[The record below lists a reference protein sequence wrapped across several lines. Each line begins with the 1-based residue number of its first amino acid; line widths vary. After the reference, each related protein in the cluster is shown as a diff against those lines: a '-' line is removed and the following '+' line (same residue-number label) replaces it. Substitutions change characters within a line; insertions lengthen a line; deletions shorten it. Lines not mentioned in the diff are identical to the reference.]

1 LLLPL
6 FACAHQVCAYWYT
19 RDRHSV
25 TSIVLIGVVVA
36 GCIAVSMKAGRDAV
50 AAVTAVVPP
59 GTVKSEAEPT
69 VATLLMLAFL
79 VLAPVTA
86 AAAHATEQLRGTP
99 AAAQRLLRTKRFS
112 YGLWALAIGF
122 ALLLLDWGTWQ
133 LTRIFW
139 SGDAGHAATRLSG
152 TILVVAA
159 VGRLVLPELQRLM
172 ATSKG
177 PSLNLERLLIIAGI
191 ALSLLVSVLWTAL
204 FCVLVSPDH
213 LGLAYWNVGA
223 APRLARKASAA
234 QDFVVVSLGCLGYI
248 LATLKSYDLLNLASL
263 HNYYRARIERAYV
276 SSGNCGPGGRF
287 AGC

>member
-1 LLLPL
+1 WLLLLPL

-36 GCIAVSMKAGRDAV
+36 GCIVVSMKAGRDAV
-50 AAVTAVVPP
+50 AAVAVV
-59 GTVKSEAEPT
+59 AEPAAST
-69 VATLLMLAFL
+69 SADKPSVAVLLMLAFL

-86 AAAHATEQLRGTP
+86 AAAHAAEQLRGTP
-99 AAAQRLLRTKRFS
+99 ASAQRLLRTKRFS

-139 SGDAGHAATRLSG
+139 SGDAGHAGTRLGG

-177 PSLNLERLLIIAGI
+177 PSLNLERLLNITGI
-191 ALSLLVSVLWTAL
+191 ALSLLVAVLWTAL
-204 FCVLVSPDH
+204 LSVLVFPQDMR
-213 LGLAYWNVGA
+213 LQYWDPGA
-223 APRLARKASAA
+223 DPRLAWTTSALPV
-234 QDFVVVSLGCLGYI
+234 FV
-248 LATLKSYDLLNLASL
+248 
-263 HNYYRARIERAYV
+263 
-276 SSGNCGPGGRF
+276 
-287 AGC
+287 